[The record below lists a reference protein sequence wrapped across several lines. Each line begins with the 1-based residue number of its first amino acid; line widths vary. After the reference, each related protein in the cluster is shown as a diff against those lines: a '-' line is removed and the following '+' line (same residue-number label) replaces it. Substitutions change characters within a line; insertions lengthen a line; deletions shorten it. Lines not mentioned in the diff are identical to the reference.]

1 MDYRVR
7 VRVRVRILEFK
18 LVLILWL
25 RLECVPGL
33 ESIGVGYDLC

>member
-1 MDYRVR
+1 MVR
-7 VRVRVRILEFK
+7 VRIRVRILEFR

-25 RLECVPGL
+25 GLECVPGL